1 MTIEAVH
8 TPTAQLSGRLAELE
22 QRLLAKDRRALA
34 RVLSWVES
42 GDQRGRE
49 MLRALYPRSGRART
63 IGLTGSPGAGKST
76 VTNELAKAYRQ
87 RGESVG
93 IVAIDPSSPYTMGA
107 ILGDRVRMTELYSDP
122 DVFIRSLASR
132 GALGGLSAATQDVVH
147 VLDAYGKDVILIETV
162 GAGQDEVDIAGAA
175 QTTVLVNTPNMGDEV
190 QTLKAGIMEIAD
202 VLAVN
207 KSDLPGADRMVSA
220 LKALLSLNPDRG
232 WDPPVVRVVAT
243 QGEGTEKL
251 VRGLRRALRRVA
263 IVWQAGVGRAG
274 TSASADHRVG
284 AGQSAQ
290 PATHGSGRGT
300 AGPIGQRRRCARR
313 RSAHRGGGLAGRIM
327 SQSDAVQRLQI
338 RFAAEGPLKYV
349 SHLDLMRVWE
359 RVCKRAGLLWRHR
372 VAFRRG
378 PRLHSLRRWRW
389 ARPRRRRFSTFC

>member
-1 MTIEAVH
+1 MTTE
-8 TPTAQLSGRLAELE
+8 TASTSSTQLSGRLAELE

-76 VTNELAKAYRQ
+76 VTNELAKAFRQ
-87 RGESVG
+87 RGQSVG

-107 ILGDRVRMTELYSDP
+107 ILGDRVRMTELYSDS

-175 QTTVLVNTPNMGDEV
+175 QTTILVNTPNMGDEV

-243 QGEGTEKL
+243 QGEGTDKL
-251 VRGLRRALRRVA
+251 V
-263 IVWQAGVGRAG
+263 QACDAHFDELQ
-274 TSASADHRVG
+274 T
-284 AGQSAQ
+284 
-290 PATHGSGRGT
+290 SGRLELAELERARQQIT
-300 AGPIGQRRRCARR
+300 ALARANVLNQLHTADGEER
-313 RSAHRGGGLAGRIM
+313 LAMLANDVASRTSDPHSAAAAWLGG
-327 SQSDAVQRLQI
+327 S
-338 RFAAEGPLKYV
+338 
-349 SHLDLMRVWE
+349 
-359 RVCKRAGLLWRHR
+359 
-372 VAFRRG
+372 
-378 PRLHSLRRWRW
+378 
-389 ARPRRRRFSTFC
+389 